1 MIFQEVPRAC
11 RGFPFQRVKACA
23 ASPMEYVRKFLHLLE
38 LERAAEE
45 AENRAYISEQLVNPK
60 QLESR
65 GICIQKLQVPTHMVK
80 GRLHQTMPD

>member
-1 MIFQEVPRAC
+1 MME
-11 RGFPFQRVKACA
+11 
-23 ASPMEYVRKFLHLLE
+23 EYVRKCLHLLE

-65 GICIQKLQVPTHMVK
+65 GICIQKLQVGTYSYGK
-80 GRLHQTMPD
+80 GSAAPDCIHPAWAARETNDY